1 MRQPHSGRQW
11 QEKPTGELRK
21 GIFMR
26 YLKELI
32 EGEMVQ
38 EVYLCKQVQN
48 LKTKANKTYMSLTLQ
63 DKTSTF
69 DAKIW
74 ELNNGIEH
82 FEAMDYIKIDG
93 QVTSFQGALQLN
105 IRRVRRASE
114 GEYDPSDYMPCTE
127 KNTEAMLAE
136 LNTFVQSVKQ
146 PHLRQLLGEFFENKA
161 FLDIFRKSSAAKSV
175 HHAFIGGL
183 LEHTLSVTQICDW
196 YAQHYPMLNRDLL
209 VTAAMFHDIGKL
221 KELSP
226 FPEND
231 YTDEGNLLG
240 HIYMGAEMIGRK
252 IETIPG
258 FPKTLAAEL
267 KHCILAHHGELE
279 FGSPKKPALCEALAL
294 SMADNLDAKMET
306 LRELMRDGSQ
316 NTTNGWFGFQRLL
329 DSNIRITE
337 V

>member
-1 MRQPHSGRQW
+1 
-11 QEKPTGELRK
+11 
-21 GIFMR
+21 MR
-26 YLKELI
+26 YLKDLYD
-32 EGEMVQ
+32 GETIQ

-48 LKTKANKTYMSLTLQ
+48 LKTKANKTYMALTLQ
-63 DKTSTF
+63 DKTGLL
-69 DAKIW
+69 DGKIW

-105 IRRVRRASE
+105 IRRVRRAQP
-114 GEYDPSDYMPCTE
+114 GEYAVDDYMPCTE
-127 KNTEAMLAE
+127 KNVDAMLTE
-136 LNTFVQSVKQ
+136 LGDIVKSVKE

-161 FLDIFRKSSAAKSV
+161 FLELFRKRSAAKSV

-183 LEHTLSVTQICDW
+183 LEHTLSVTQICEF

-221 KELSP
+221 KELSE

-240 HIYMGAEMIGRK
+240 HIYMGAEMVGRK
-252 IETIPG
+252 IEAIPD

-279 FGSPKKPALCEALAL
+279 FGSPKKPALSEALAL

-306 LRELMRDGSQ
+306 LRELFRDSSD
-316 NTTNGWFGFQRLL
+316 TAVNGWLGFQRLL

>member
-1 MRQPHSGRQW
+1 MR
-11 QEKPTGELRK
+11 
-21 GIFMR
+21 F
-26 YLKELI
+26 LKDLYD
-32 EGEMVQ
+32 GEMVQ
-38 EVYLCKQVQN
+38 EVYLCKQVQT
-48 LKTKANKTYMSLTLQ
+48 LKTKAGKSYMSMTLQ
-63 DKTSTF
+63 DKTGTL

-74 ELNNGIEH
+74 ELNNGISH
-82 FEAMDYIKIDG
+82 FEAMDYIKVDG

-105 IRRVRRASE
+105 VKRVRKADE
-114 GEYDPSDYMPCTE
+114 GEYDAKEYMPCTE
-127 KNTEAMLAE
+127 RDVEEMLGEVRA
-136 LNTFVQSVKQ
+136 LAASVKE
-146 PHLRQLLGEFFENKA
+146 PHLKQLLAEFFENKA
-161 FLDIFRKSSAAKSV
+161 FLDLYRKHSAAKSV

-183 LEHTLSVTQICDW
+183 LEHTLSVTQVCDFF
-196 YAQHYPMLNRDLL
+196 AQHYPLLNRDLL
-209 VTAAMFHDIGKL
+209 ITAALFHDIGKL
-221 KELSP
+221 KELSQ

-252 IETIPG
+252 IEGIQG

-279 FGSPKKPALCEALAL
+279 FGSPKKPALSEALAL

-306 LRELMRDGSQ
+306 LRELFRDNSA
-316 NTTNGWFGFQRLL
+316 NAVNGWLGFQRLL

>member
-1 MRQPHSGRQW
+1 MRYIN
-11 QEKPTGELRK
+11 ELR
-21 GIFMR
+21 
-26 YLKELI
+26 
-32 EGEMVQ
+32 EGEVFS
-38 EVYLCKQVQN
+38 EIYLCKQVQT
-48 LKTKANKTYMSLTLQ
+48 LKTKAGKSYMALTLQ
-63 DKTSTF
+63 DKTGTA

-74 ELNNGIEH
+74 ELGSGIAH
-82 FEAMDYIKIDG
+82 FEAMDYIKVDAEA
-93 QVTSFQGALQLN
+93 TSFQGALQLK
-105 IRRVRRASE
+105 ITRVRKADE
-114 GEYDPSDYMPCTE
+114 GEYDVDDYMPCTE
-127 KNTEAMLAE
+127 KDVEAMLKEIRAIAA
-136 LNTFVQSVKQ
+136 SVTN
-146 PHLRQLLGEFFENKA
+146 PHLKQLLGEFFENKA
-161 FLDIFRKSSAAKSV
+161 FLSLFRKHSAAKSV

-183 LEHTLSVTQICDW
+183 LEHTLSVTQVCEF
-196 YAQHYPMLNRDLL
+196 YAKQYPILNRDLL

-221 KELSP
+221 KELSE

-240 HIYMGAEMIGRK
+240 HIYMGAEMVGRK
-252 IETIPG
+252 IEAIPG

-306 LRELMRDGSQ
+306 LRELMRDGS
-316 NTTNGWFGFQRLL
+316 NTAVNGWLGFQRLL

>member
-1 MRQPHSGRQW
+1 
-11 QEKPTGELRK
+11 
-21 GIFMR
+21 MR
-26 YLKELI
+26 YLKELY

-48 LKTKANKTYMSLTLQ
+48 LKTKANKSYMALSLQ
-63 DKTSTF
+63 DKTGTF

-74 ELNNGIEH
+74 DLNNGIEH

-105 IRRVRRASE
+105 VKRVRRASE

-127 KNTEAMLAE
+127 RNVEEMLAE
-136 LNTFVQSVKQ
+136 LGKFVQSVKQ
-146 PHLRQLLGEFFENKA
+146 PHLRKLLGEFFENKA
-161 FLDIFRKSSAAKSV
+161 FLDMFRKHSAAKMV

-196 YAQHYPMLNRDLL
+196 CAQHYPILNRDLL

-221 KELSP
+221 KELSS

-240 HIYMGAEMIGRK
+240 HIYMGTEMIGRK
-252 IETIPG
+252 IETIPD

-316 NTTNGWFGFQRLL
+316 GTTNGWFGFQKLL
-329 DSNIRITE
+329 ESNIRITE